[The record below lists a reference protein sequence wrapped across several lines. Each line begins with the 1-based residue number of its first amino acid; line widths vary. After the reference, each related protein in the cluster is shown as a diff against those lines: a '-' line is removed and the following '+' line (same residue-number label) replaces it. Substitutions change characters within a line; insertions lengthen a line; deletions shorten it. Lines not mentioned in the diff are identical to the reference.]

1 MFMRREPDAMIHSA
15 KARDPFNASDGSTPR
30 WILADFD
37 DTLAPGDSH
46 AGLLR
51 YILRRRI
58 WPLLLLPVIVL
69 GGLVYLLPSQLLPS
83 QRRRGISLIWW
94 AITLGLSPLG
104 WRKLVR
110 AYCRTRPGLF
120 RQARDLLQREGARCW
135 VISASPCAL
144 VRAQLYQQLPCQLPH
159 RIIGSQMHYR
169 FGGLMPRFYCHGQH
183 KLLPQIC
190 ALDAE
195 LALSDSLHDLPLLGL
210 GKEAW
215 LINPTPTRLQNARAR
230 LPHLMVKNW
239 QL

>member
-1 MFMRREPDAMIHSA
+1 MLMRPAPDAIIHSA
-15 KARDPFNASDGSTPR
+15 KERNPDGRAPS

-51 YILRRRI
+51 YILRCRI
-58 WPLLLLPVIVL
+58 WPLLLLPVIAL
-69 GGLVYLLPSQLLPS
+69 GGLVYLVPS

-94 AITLGLSPLG
+94 AITLWLSPLG
-104 WRKLVR
+104 WRKQVR

-120 RQARDLLQREGARCW
+120 REAHRLLEKEGHRCW

-144 VRAQLYQQLPCQLPH
+144 VRAQLYQQLPGQLPH

-169 FGGLMPRFYCHGQH
+169 LGGLMPRFYCHGQH
-183 KLLPQIC
+183 KLLPEIC
-190 ALDAE
+190 ALDTE

-215 LINPTPTRLQNARAR
+215 LINPTPTRLQKARVL
-230 LPHLMVKNW
+230 LPHLIPLRW

>member
-1 MFMRREPDAMIHSA
+1 MISRSPA
-15 KARDPFNASDGSTPR
+15 EQVVPKEGGGYQENEGAPR

-58 WPLLLLPVIVL
+58 WPLLLLPVIAL
-69 GGLVYLLPSQLLPS
+69 GGVVYLLPS

-94 AITLGLSPLG
+94 AITLWLSPLG

-110 AYCRTRPGLF
+110 AYCRIRPGLF
-120 RQARDLLQREGARCW
+120 RQARELLQREGARCW

-144 VRAQLYQQLPCQLPH
+144 VRAQLYQQLPGQLPH

-183 KLLPQIC
+183 KLLPEIC

-215 LINPTPTRLQNARAR
+215 LINPTPMRLQKARAC

>member
-1 MFMRREPDAMIHSA
+1 MIHSA
-15 KARDPFNASDGSTPR
+15 KERDTDGGTPR

-46 AGLLR
+46 AGLLH
-51 YILRRRI
+51 YILRCRI
-58 WPLLLLPVIVL
+58 WPLLLLPVIAL

-104 WRKLVR
+104 WR
-110 AYCRTRPGLF
+110 TRPGLY
-120 RQARDLLQREGARCW
+120 RQARELLQSEGGRSW

-144 VRAQLYQQLPCQLPH
+144 VRAQLYQQLPGQLPH

-169 FGGLMPRFYCHGQH
+169 LGGLMPRFYCHGQH
-183 KLLPQIC
+183 KRLPEIC

-215 LINPTPTRLQNARAR
+215 LINPTPVRLQKARAC

>member
-1 MFMRREPDAMIHSA
+1 MISRSPAEPVVPKESGGNRECGSA
-15 KARDPFNASDGSTPR
+15 VR

-51 YILRRRI
+51 YILRRRL

-69 GGLVYLLPSQLLPS
+69 GGLVYLVPC

-120 RQARDLLQREGARCW
+120 REAHRLLEEEGHRCW

-144 VRAQLYQQLPCQLPH
+144 VRAQLHQQLPGQLPH

-183 KLLPQIC
+183 KLLPEIC

-210 GKEAW
+210 GEQAW
-215 LINPTPTRLQNARAR
+215 LINPTPARLEKARVL
-230 LPHLMVKNW
+230 LPHLIPLRW

>member
-1 MFMRREPDAMIHSA
+1 MISRSPA
-15 KARDPFNASDGSTPR
+15 EQVVPKEGGGYQENEGAPR

-58 WPLLLLPVIVL
+58 WPLLLLPVIAL
-69 GGLVYLLPSQLLPS
+69 GGLVYLVPS

-120 RQARDLLQREGARCW
+120 RQARELLQSEGARCW

-144 VRAQLYQQLPCQLPH
+144 VRAQLYQQLPGQLPH

-183 KLLPQIC
+183 KLLPEIC

-215 LINPTPTRLQNARAR
+215 LINPTPVRLQKARAR
-230 LPHLMVKNW
+230 LPHLMLKNW

>member
-1 MFMRREPDAMIHSA
+1 MLMRPAPDTMIHSA
-15 KARDPFNASDGSTPR
+15 KERDASGVSDGCAPR

-58 WPLLLLPVIVL
+58 WPLLLLPLIAL
-69 GGLVYLLPSQLLPS
+69 GGLVYLVPS
-83 QRRRGISLIWW
+83 QRRCGISLIWW

-110 AYCRTRPGLF
+110 AYCHTRPGLF
-120 RQARDLLQREGARCW
+120 REAHRLLEEEGHRCW

-144 VRAQLYQQLPCQLPH
+144 VRAQLYQQLPGQLPH
-159 RIIGSQMHYR
+159 RIIGSRMHYR

-183 KLLPQIC
+183 KLLPEIC

-195 LALSDSLHDLPLLGL
+195 LALSDSLHDLPLLAL
-210 GKEAW
+210 GEQAW
-215 LINPTPTRLQNARAR
+215 LINPTLTRLQTARAR
-230 LPHLMVKNW
+230 LPQLMVKNW

>member
-1 MFMRREPDAMIHSA
+1 M
-15 KARDPFNASDGSTPR
+15 
-30 WILADFD
+30 
-37 DTLAPGDSH
+37 
-46 AGLLR
+46 
-51 YILRRRI
+51 
-58 WPLLLLPVIVL
+58 
-69 GGLVYLLPSQLLPS
+69 LPS

-120 RQARDLLQREGARCW
+120 RQARELLQSEGARCW

-144 VRAQLYQQLPCQLPH
+144 VRAQLYQQLPGQLPH

-183 KLLPQIC
+183 KLLPEIC

-215 LINPTPTRLQNARAR
+215 LINPTPMRLQKARAC

>member
-1 MFMRREPDAMIHSA
+1 MISRSPA
-15 KARDPFNASDGSTPR
+15 EQVVLKEGGGYQENEGAPR

-58 WPLLLLPVIVL
+58 WPLLLLPVIAL
-69 GGLVYLLPSQLLPS
+69 GGLVYLLPSQ
-83 QRRRGISLIWW
+83 RRCGISLIWW
-94 AITLGLSPLG
+94 AITLGLSPLE

-144 VRAQLYQQLPCQLPH
+144 VRAQLYQQLPGQLPH

-183 KLLPQIC
+183 KLLPEIC
-190 ALDAE
+190 ALDVE

-210 GKEAW
+210 GEEAW
-215 LINPTPTRLQNARAR
+215 LINPTPTRLQKARAR
-230 LPHLMVKNW
+230 LPHLIVKNW

>member
-1 MFMRREPDAMIHSA
+1 MLMRPASDTMIHSA
-15 KARDPFNASDGSTPR
+15 KARDPDGRAPR

-58 WPLLLLPVIVL
+58 WPLLLLPVIAL
-69 GGLVYLLPSQLLPS
+69 GGLVYLVPS

-94 AITLGLSPLG
+94 AITLWLSPLG

-110 AYCRTRPGLF
+110 AYCHTRPGLF
-120 RQARDLLQREGARCW
+120 REAHRLLEEEGHRCW
-135 VISASPCAL
+135 VISASPRAL
-144 VRAQLYQQLPCQLPH
+144 VRAQLYQQLPGQLPH

-169 FGGLMPRFYCHGQH
+169 LGGLMPRFYCHGQH
-183 KLLPQIC
+183 KLLPEIC
-190 ALDAE
+190 ALDTE

-215 LINPTPTRLQNARAR
+215 LINPTPTRLQKARAR

>member
-1 MFMRREPDAMIHSA
+1 MLMRPASDAIIHSA
-15 KARDPFNASDGSTPR
+15 KEREPDGRAPR

-58 WPLLLLPVIVL
+58 WPLLLLPVIAL
-69 GGLVYLLPSQLLPS
+69 GGLVYLLPS

-110 AYCRTRPGLF
+110 A
-120 RQARDLLQREGARCW
+120 
-135 VISASPCAL
+135 
-144 VRAQLYQQLPCQLPH
+144 QLYQQLPGQLPH

-183 KLLPQIC
+183 KLLPEIC

-215 LINPTPTRLQNARAR
+215 LINPTPVRLQKARAC

>member
-1 MFMRREPDAMIHSA
+1 MISRSPA
-15 KARDPFNASDGSTPR
+15 EQVVLKEGGGYQENEGAPR

-58 WPLLLLPVIVL
+58 WPLLLLPVIAL
-69 GGLVYLLPSQLLPS
+69 GGLVYLLPSQ
-83 QRRRGISLIWW
+83 RRCGISLIWW
-94 AITLGLSPLG
+94 AITLWLSPLG

-110 AYCRTRPGLF
+110 AYCRTRPGLY
-120 RQARDLLQREGARCW
+120 RQARELLQSEGARSW

-144 VRAQLYQQLPCQLPH
+144 VRAQLHQQLPGQLPH

-169 FGGLMPRFYCHGQH
+169 FGGLMPRFYCHGQY
-183 KLLPQIC
+183 KLLPEIC

-215 LINPTPTRLQNARAR
+215 LINPTPTRLQKARAR
-230 LPHLMVKNW
+230 LPHLMIKNW

>member
-1 MFMRREPDAMIHSA
+1 MLMRPASDTMIHSA
-15 KARDPFNASDGSTPR
+15 KERDPDGRAPR

-46 AGLLR
+46 AGL
-51 YILRRRI
+51 
-58 WPLLLLPVIVL
+58 
-69 GGLVYLLPSQLLPS
+69 LLPS

-110 AYCRTRPGLF
+110 AYCRTRPGLY
-120 RQARDLLQREGARCW
+120 RQARELLQSEGARCW

-144 VRAQLYQQLPCQLPH
+144 VRAQLYQQLPGQLPH

-169 FGGLMPRFYCHGQH
+169 FGGLMPRFYCHGRH
-183 KLLPQIC
+183 KLLPEIC

-215 LINPTPTRLQNARAR
+215 LINPTPVRLQKARAC

>member
-1 MFMRREPDAMIHSA
+1 MISRSPAEPVVPKESGGNRECGRAL
-15 KARDPFNASDGSTPR
+15 R

-58 WPLLLLPVIVL
+58 WPLLLLPVIAL
-69 GGLVYLLPSQLLPS
+69 GGLVYLLPSQRLPS

-94 AITLGLSPLG
+94 AITLWLSPLG

-120 RQARDLLQREGARCW
+120 RQARDLMQREGHRCW
-135 VISASPCAL
+135 VISASPRAL
-144 VRAQLYQQLPCQLPH
+144 VRAQLYQQLPGQLPH
-159 RIIGSQMHYR
+159 RIIGSQMDYR
-169 FGGLMPRFYCHGQH
+169 LGGLVPSFYCHGQH
-183 KLLPQIC
+183 KLLPEIC
-190 ALDAE
+190 ALDTE

-210 GKEAW
+210 GEQAW
-215 LINPTPTRLQNARAR
+215 LINPTPARQEKARAL
-230 LPHLMVKNW
+230 LPHLIPLRW

>member
-1 MFMRREPDAMIHSA
+1 MISRSPAEPVVPKEGVGNRDNGSA
-15 KARDPFNASDGSTPR
+15 TR

-58 WPLLLLPVIVL
+58 WPLLLLPVIAL
-69 GGLVYLLPSQLLPS
+69 GGLVYLVPS

-94 AITLGLSPLG
+94 AITLWLSPLG

-110 AYCRTRPGLF
+110 AYCHTRPGLF
-120 RQARDLLQREGARCW
+120 REAHRLLEEEGHRCW
-135 VISASPCAL
+135 VISASPRAL
-144 VRAQLYQQLPCQLPH
+144 VRAQLYQQLPGQLPH

-169 FGGLMPRFYCHGQH
+169 FGGLMPRFYCHGQY
-183 KLLPQIC
+183 KLLPEIC
-190 ALDAE
+190 ALDTE
-195 LALSDSLHDLPLLGL
+195 LTLSDSLHDLPLLGL
-210 GKEAW
+210 GEQAW
-215 LINPTPTRLQNARAR
+215 LINPTPARLEKARVL
-230 LPHLMVKNW
+230 LPHLIPLRW

>member
-1 MFMRREPDAMIHSA
+1 MLMRPASDVMIHSSIKREPDERA
-15 KARDPFNASDGSTPR
+15 PR

-58 WPLLLLPVIVL
+58 WPLLLLPVIAL
-69 GGLVYLLPSQLLPS
+69 GGLVYLVPS

-94 AITLGLSPLG
+94 AITLWLSPLG

-110 AYCRTRPGLF
+110 AYCHTRPGLF
-120 RQARDLLQREGARCW
+120 REAHRLLEEEGHRCW

-144 VRAQLYQQLPCQLPH
+144 VRAQLYQQLPGQLPH

-183 KLLPQIC
+183 KLLPEIC

-215 LINPTPTRLQNARAR
+215 LINPTPVRLQKARAR
-230 LPHLMVKNW
+230 LPHLLVKNW

>member
-1 MFMRREPDAMIHSA
+1 MLMRLAPDAIIHSA
-15 KARDPFNASDGSTPR
+15 KERDPDGRAPS

-69 GGLVYLLPSQLLPS
+69 GGLVYLVPC

-94 AITLGLSPLG
+94 AITLWLSPLG

-110 AYCRTRPGLF
+110 AYCHTRPGLF
-120 RQARDLLQREGARCW
+120 REAHRLLEEEGHRCW
-135 VISASPCAL
+135 VISASPRAL
-144 VRAQLYQQLPCQLPH
+144 VRAQLCQQLPGQLPH

-169 FGGLMPRFYCHGQH
+169 LGGLMPRFYCHGQH
-183 KLLPQIC
+183 KLLPEIC
-190 ALDAE
+190 ALDTE
-195 LALSDSLHDLPLLGL
+195 LTLSDSLHDLPLLAL
-210 GKEAW
+210 GEQAW
-215 LINPTPTRLQNARAR
+215 LNNPTPARLEKARVL
-230 LPHLMVKNW
+230 LPHLIPLRW